1 MAEFDSDLEKL
12 GEQFKMPQN
21 TPSTIKNVLDD
32 LVDKFKFKEKFGE
45 LSIADAWKNA
55 LGDNVARR
63 TQKILVRDRIIFIK
77 VESASLKNE
86 LLMNKT
92 TMLQKL
98 NEYVGEVL
106 VDDMIFI

>member
-1 MAEFDSDLEKL
+1 MADFDSDLEKL
-12 GEQFKMPQN
+12 GNQFKMPQN
-21 TPSTIKNVLDD
+21 TPSAIKNVLDD

-92 TMLQKL
+92 IMLQKL

-106 VDDMIFI
+106 VDDMIFM